1 MYFYEGKGWGFLAGV
16 LRGILSIPAGTGEVR
31 RRYGGGTVEVQG
43 RYRGGTVEVQESYIG
58 GT

>member
-31 RRYGGGTVEVQG
+31 GGMVKVRGRYSGGTGEV
-43 RYRGGTVEVQESYIG
+43 
-58 GT
+58 

>member
-31 RRYGGGTVEVQG
+31 GGMVEVRG
-43 RYRGGTVEVQESYIG
+43 RYRGGTVEVQERYSG
-58 GT
+58 GTEK